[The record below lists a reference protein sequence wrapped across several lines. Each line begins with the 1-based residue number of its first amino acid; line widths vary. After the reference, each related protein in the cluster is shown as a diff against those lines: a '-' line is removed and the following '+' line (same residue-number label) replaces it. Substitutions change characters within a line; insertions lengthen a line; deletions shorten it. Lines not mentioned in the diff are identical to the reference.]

1 MEVISEE
8 TLNTGGILAENC
20 LFLILYWYIYKEF
33 LQNKINIA
41 SNNIILYFIL
51 RGF

>member
-8 TLNTGGILAENC
+8 ALNTGGGTYLKKTVYF
-20 LFLILYWYIYKEF
+20 LFYIMYKEF
-33 LQNKINIA
+33 LENKINIA

-51 RGF
+51 RDF